1 MKIDTIFSLL
11 APTPLN
17 VTFENNENR
26 YLEIYKRTA
35 YASMAIYTLSRFI
48 STILMEEFH
57 YMLPRGKFH
66 LLVDKIGDCASLLIL
81 PGFLTSSLEAFR
93 LKYIWNLRQSGN

>member
-48 STILMEEFH
+48 SILLMKDCSPYMPRSNFH
-57 YMLPRGKFH
+57 V
-66 LLVDKIGDCASLLIL
+66 LVDKIGDCASLLIL
-81 PGFLTSSLEAFR
+81 PSFLTSSMEAFR

>member
-17 VTFENNENR
+17 VTFEDNENR

-48 STILMEEFH
+48 SILLMKDCSPYMPRSNFH
-57 YMLPRGKFH
+57 V
-66 LLVDKIGDCASLLIL
+66 LVDKIGDCASLLIL